1 MINTNVFFDFT
12 DFQVLLKMVLTGML
26 IYVPPLSRAGI
37 AVLVCFVAC
46 CNLNYFTPHK
56 NKVLFWLTELS
67 FIITTAK
74 YVVSLLLSSSR
85 TADQDEQATMS
96 VFLIALDVFF
106 LASSVVA
113 IGVSV
118 LVLANRVVQINRE
131 EELKEEVSKKTA
143 AATTA
148 KITPLRSKST
158 VRKSSLIEDAFTRSE
173 VALVAEQKRNQQKQ
187 RRSTQLRLAA
197 RLKVR
202 QTKVLSKVPI
212 FASIPSY
219 RMVG

>member
-67 FIITTAK
+67 FLITTAK

-85 TADQDEQATMS
+85 TADEDEQATMS

-143 AATTA
+143 ATA